1 MDKDGT
7 GDSAGNLQDR
17 PSSPAGGFSVV
28 LTLPRELGVRLAFTQ
43 AVSGVEPCVEGAEG
57 HFTSTSAEEGDV
69 GGLNEI
75 AGLSGPSLHLDDPP
89 LPPESLCDSGRGH
102 CASAGSAS
110 SFGART
116 RL

>member
-7 GDSAGNLQDR
+7 GDSLGNLQDR

-43 AVSGVEPCVEGAEG
+43 AVSSVEPCVEGAEG

-69 GGLNEI
+69 GLEDGLVGHP
-75 AGLSGPSLHLDDPP
+75 AKQLDLGYSGPTIPAFV
-89 LPPESLCDSGRGH
+89 GH
-102 CASAGSAS
+102 KGPHDHVAVRA
-110 SFGART
+110 FG
-116 RL
+116 